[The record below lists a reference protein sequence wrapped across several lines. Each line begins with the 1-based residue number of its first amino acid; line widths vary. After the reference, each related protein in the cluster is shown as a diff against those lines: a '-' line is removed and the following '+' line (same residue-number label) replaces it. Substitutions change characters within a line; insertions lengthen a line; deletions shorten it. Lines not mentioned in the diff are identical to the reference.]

1 MVGGKV
7 MAIGDKLRGKLQDKI
22 TGKESK
28 KDKQVLADIIEELK
42 GSVEAHRSQ
51 HERLQ
56 KVLDNLK

>member
-1 MVGGKV
+1 
-7 MAIGDKLRGKLQDKI
+7 MAIGNKLRGKLQDKI